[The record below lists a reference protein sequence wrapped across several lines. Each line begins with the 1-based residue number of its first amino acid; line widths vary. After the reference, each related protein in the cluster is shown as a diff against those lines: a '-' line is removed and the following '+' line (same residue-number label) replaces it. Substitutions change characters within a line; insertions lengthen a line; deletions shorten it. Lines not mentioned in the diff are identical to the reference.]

1 MTMFSRCFT
10 VTLALFLSVV
20 MLMVSFVAIGN
31 ESNEAFSHSLSTLDT
46 HTNSVVSNKTLSNK
60 VEMASPHQCCASFCL
75 LKVPCGQS
83 LVVLNSGTT
92 SLALM
97 SIDDIG
103 KAVGRVQI
111 LFRPPI
117 A

>member
-31 ESNEAFSHSLSTLDT
+31 ESNEAFSHSLSTLDS
-46 HTNSVVSNKTLSNK
+46 HTNSVVSNNTLSNK